1 MRTKRIVYS
10 TDASL
15 QNTSSCCELRIS
27 LVDLVVHA
35 LSEAL
40 PRLMIGKDVNRSTL
54 YSKWCHEVAT
64 AHQRRLCSHVV
75 YERVAL
81 L

>member
-1 MRTKRIVYS
+1 MHDLEGLLLVNMRTKRIVYS

-15 QNTSSCCELRIS
+15 QNASSCCELRIS

-40 PRLMIGKDVNRSTL
+40 PRLMIGKVIYRS
-54 YSKWCHEVAT
+54 
-64 AHQRRLCSHVV
+64 
-75 YERVAL
+75 AL
-81 L
+81 HS